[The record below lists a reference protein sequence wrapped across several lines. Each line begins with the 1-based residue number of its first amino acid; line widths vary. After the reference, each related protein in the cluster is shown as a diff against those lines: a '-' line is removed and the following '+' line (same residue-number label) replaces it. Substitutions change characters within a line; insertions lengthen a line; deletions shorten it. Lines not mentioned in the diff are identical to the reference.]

1 MLPVTLK
8 RRRILRVV
16 LPWQGSQDL
25 GPAVEEVRAGSLSEQ
40 LGWEWGAVTQCN
52 TATQGRWV
60 SSCLSLSWR
69 PDYMLC

>member
-40 LGWEWGAVTQCN
+40 LGWEWGAVT
-52 TATQGRWV
+52 V
-60 SSCLSLSWR
+60 
-69 PDYMLC
+69 